1 MLITSHSHPRR
12 RSEFSK
18 SDWNKLV
25 KPKEGQ
31 GDLVT
36 LDRVPDGDHFE
47 TIGEARARVGQL
59 DFHPIDPFVASIA
72 SSVAGGRV
80 ELPKGESVLEL
91 QIPEFYRDGVEV
103 QMFTPHGEQA
113 PMMVILPGIH
123 GTGDGSLTLQLK
135 KIALEKGMNYVV
147 IPNALGHEMMEDEP
161 LYHPGNPR
169 VEAQAAQKVLEK
181 LKADHPNHFETISMA
196 GYSYGGLLGANM
208 LRLQEEQGTNLINGS
223 FVAISPPENLAH
235 SMQELDG
242 LRQVYAEDGGSI
254 AWTGLKYRRHVAKYG
269 YERFMESSLSQ
280 RDQTS
285 NITEVKIA
293 DKYGSRDEHE
303 TTTNTVDEHF
313 EHDLLPKH
321 TEEYQEAGFFKRRR
335 MRGEHERL
343 LDETNYAH
351 YSADY
356 FSKDK
361 WLVERGL
368 TTDELAEQYS
378 FTRAM
383 EVIQKAP
390 VMLLGSAD
398 DYILNDSDVEAL
410 RKLEKNPGDLEVVRV
425 FDHGGHVGLLWNP
438 EVQDTVGDF
447 VIQRPASV

>member
-1 MLITSHSHPRR
+1 MYTNLS
-12 RSEFSK
+12 
-18 SDWNKLV
+18 
-25 KPKEGQ
+25 GQ
-31 GDLVT
+31 
-36 LDRVPDGDHFE
+36 F
-47 TIGEARARVGQL
+47 
-59 DFHPIDPFVASIA
+59 
-72 SSVAGGRV
+72 
-80 ELPKGESVLEL
+80 
-91 QIPEFYRDGVEV
+91 QIPEFYQEGVEV
-103 QMFTPHGEQA
+103 QIFTPHGEKA

-123 GTGDGSLTLQLK
+123 GTGNGSLTQQLK

-147 IPNALGHEMMEDEP
+147 IPNALGQEMMEDKP

-181 LKADHPNHFETISMA
+181 LKADHPNHFETVSLA

-208 LRLQEEQGTNLINGS
+208 LRLQEEQGTDLINGS
-223 FVAISPPENLAH
+223 FVAISPPQNLAH
-235 SMQELDG
+235 SMQELDN

-280 RDQTS
+280 RDQTN

-293 DKYGSRDEHE
+293 DRYGSRDEHE
-303 TTTNTVDEHF
+303 ATTNTVDEQF

-335 MRGEHERL
+335 MRREHDRL
-343 LDETNYAH
+343 LNETNYAH

-368 TTDELAEQYS
+368 TTDQLAEQYS

-383 EVIQKAP
+383 EVIEKAP

-398 DYILNDSDVEAL
+398 DYILSDPDVEAL
-410 RKLEKNPGDLEVVRV
+410 RNLEKNPGDLEVVRV
-425 FDHGGHVGLLWNP
+425 FEHGGHVGLLWNP
-438 EVQDTVGDF
+438 EVQETVGDF
-447 VIQRPASV
+447 VIGRPAAV